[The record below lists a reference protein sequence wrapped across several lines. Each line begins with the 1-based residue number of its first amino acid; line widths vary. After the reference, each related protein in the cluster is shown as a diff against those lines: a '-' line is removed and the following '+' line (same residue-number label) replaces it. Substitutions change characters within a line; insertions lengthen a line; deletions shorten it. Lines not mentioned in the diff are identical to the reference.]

1 MYTGTLINDLI
12 ATVERAENTFRPDP
26 GQEAKLSYWYALA
39 ESELV
44 SLDGRSRELAGVA

>member
-39 ESELV
+39 ESELA
-44 SLDGRSRELAGVA
+44 SLDARNLELAGVA

>member
-12 ATVERAENTFRPDP
+12 ATVERMETTFRPDP
-26 GQEAKLSYWYALA
+26 GQEAKVSYWYALA

-44 SLDGRSRELAGVA
+44 SLDARHLDLAGVA

>member
-26 GQEAKLSYWYALA
+26 AQEAKLSYWYALA
-39 ESELV
+39 ESELA
-44 SLDGRSRELAGVA
+44 SLDARNLELAGVA